1 MKKFLPVIFLLV
13 FTLSLAAENGDMFKN
28 NIVYPAS
35 PELIKS
41 IQANIAKDL
50 GRAAAK
56 FTNNGEY
63 LMQAGDSDTLTEY
76 YERMTEP
83 MLFGI
88 KINDQTYPM
97 IGTNPMYYFVGQ
109 KFFLTLNQLGNY
121 RLGGV
126 LLPYALNYTKG
137 NYQDTSLIWVYSID
151 AQGHIIGGLPVAKGK
166 VLLADITDT
175 SITKVKFSYT
185 KLDSSGIL
193 DNNFVF
199 FVQTLNFDVNE
210 SDFVGFWSNN
220 QGDGMGESRSA
231 FLAWDNQNQNWVTS
245 DFSALQQIHMSD
257 GNPPDFD
264 VLILP
269 VIEPAIPDKV
279 DEPVTING
287 LTFGGLAPNPL
298 LENARLD
305 FTLSKSTNLTV
316 SLVSENGVLV
326 KTIADGTFGAGKHLV
341 EFNTQGLSSGSYLI
355 MFRSALSSFAVKA
368 IIVK

>member
-13 FTLSLAAENGDMFKN
+13 FTLSLAAENGDMFKIN
-28 NIVYPAS
+28 TVYPAT

-41 IQANIAKDL
+41 IQANITKDL
-50 GRAAAK
+50 GRAATK
-56 FTNNGEY
+56 FSNNGEY
-63 LMQAGDSDTLTEY
+63 LMQASDSDTLTEY

-83 MLFGI
+83 RVFGI
-88 KINDQTYPM
+88 NVNNQTYPM
-97 IGTNPMYYFVGQ
+97 VGTNPIYYFVGQ
-109 KFFLTLNQLGNY
+109 KFFLTNNQLGNY
-121 RLGGV
+121 ILGGV
-126 LLPYALNYTKG
+126 LLPYALNYTSG
-137 NYQDTSLIWVYSID
+137 NYQDTSIIWVYSID
-151 AQGHIIGGLPVAKGK
+151 AQGHIIGGSPVAKGK

-175 SITKVKFSYT
+175 SMTKVLFSYA

-193 DNNFVF
+193 DNNFVL
-199 FVQTLNFDVNE
+199 FVQTVNFDANE
-210 SDFVGFWSNN
+210 TDFVAIWANN

-231 FLAWDNQNQNWVTS
+231 FLAWDNQNQHWVAA
-245 DFSALQQIHMSD
+245 DFSALQIQMPD

-264 VLILP
+264 VLLLP

-298 LENARLD
+298 QGDARLD
-305 FTLSKSTNLTV
+305 FALSKSTNLTV

-341 EFNTQGLSSGSYLI
+341 EFNTQGLSSGAYMLL
-355 MFRSALSSFAVKA
+355 FRSPLSSFAVKA
-368 IIVK
+368 VIVK